1 MVIINKVSYG
11 FILEQ
16 TCLFE
21 TRKFYIRRKKSKVVS
36 IETGCTAIAYLFPWS
51 GQEKIAGRPLF

>member
-11 FILEQ
+11 FLLEK

-21 TRKFYIRRKKSKVVS
+21 TRKFYIRRKKNKVVS
-36 IETGCTAIAYLFPWS
+36 IETGRTAIAYLFP
-51 GQEKIAGRPLF
+51 

>member
-21 TRKFYIRRKKSKVVS
+21 TRKFYIRSKKSKVVS
-36 IETGCTAIAYLFPWS
+36 IETGCTAIAYLFP
-51 GQEKIAGRPLF
+51 

>member
-11 FILEQ
+11 FFLEK

-21 TRKFYIRRKKSKVVS
+21 TRKFYIRRKKNKVVS
-36 IETGCTAIAYLFPWS
+36 IETGSTAIAYLFP
-51 GQEKIAGRPLF
+51 